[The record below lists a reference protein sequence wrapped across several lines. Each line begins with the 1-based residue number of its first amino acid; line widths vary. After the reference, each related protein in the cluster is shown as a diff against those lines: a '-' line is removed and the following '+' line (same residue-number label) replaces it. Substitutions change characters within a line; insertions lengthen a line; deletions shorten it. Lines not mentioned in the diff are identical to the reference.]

1 MDDVAQTVQP
11 VVYSGLQNYQCFYQ
25 FKIISCQK
33 LSIFISI
40 LYQLKLSI
48 LKIINYLLSILY
60 QFLYQSSS
68 KIINISKLSILKI
81 INSGEGIRTPDPAPR
96 SFEIEPA
103 PGVVEDAA
111 PFGRLSE
118 DGRVMCSTRCF
129 TP

>member
-25 FKIISCQK
+25 FKIINCQK

-81 INSGEGIRTPDPAPR
+81 HNSGEWIRTPLCSALNSAEKILLPEVHSPQ
-96 SFEIEPA
+96 
-103 PGVVEDAA
+103 GVLDT
-111 PFGRLSE
+111 L
-118 DGRVMCSTRCF
+118 
-129 TP
+129 

>member
-25 FKIISCQK
+25 FKIINCQK

-81 INSGEGIRTPDPAPR
+81 HNSGEGIGLSQQQRSTSVYVRTAR
-96 SFEIEPA
+96 KCQLFNGMS
-103 PGVVEDAA
+103 
-111 PFGRLSE
+111 
-118 DGRVMCSTRCF
+118 C
-129 TP
+129 

>member
-33 LSIFISI
+33 LSNFISI

-81 INSGEGIRTPDPAPR
+81 HNSGEGI
-96 SFEIEPA
+96 
-103 PGVVEDAA
+103 G
-111 PFGRLSE
+111 L
-118 DGRVMCSTRCF
+118 RVPNPHNNNVQRQYTCEQHESVNYSTECRAELLKRK
-129 TP
+129 P

>member
-25 FKIISCQK
+25 FKIINSQK

-68 KIINISKLSILKI
+68 KIINISKLSIENYQFI
-81 INSGEGIRTPDPAPR
+81 INISICIN
-96 SFEIEPA
+96 SK
-103 PGVVEDAA
+103 
-111 PFGRLSE
+111 LSIFIIKF
-118 DGRVMCSTRCF
+118 RF
-129 TP
+129 YQ